1 MLHIVATPI
10 GEAHEISQ
18 RALDVLSA
26 AEVIICESTKE
37 ASKLLRHF
45 GITGKTFEVLDEHT
59 TKEELLSLVPL
70 CAEKKV
76 ALVSD
81 CGTPGFC
88 DPGADLIGLCRQKGI
103 EVKSVLGPSAL
114 MGLLSLCGERIDE
127 FVFRGFLPAET
138 EARKKALKELTK
150 EKRAVILMD
159 TPYRLKKI
167 LQDMKEN
174 FPQRK
179 MLMVMNLSQES
190 EISIEGTIEQIIK
203 KNPHDKAEFML
214 MLYPTR

>member
-18 RALDVLSA
+18 RALDVLRE
-26 AEVIICESTKE
+26 AEIIICESTKE
-37 ASKLLRHF
+37 ASKLLRQF
-45 GITGKTFEVLDEHT
+45 GITGKTFELLNEHT
-59 TKEELLSLVPL
+59 TKEDLLSLVPL

-88 DPGADLIGLCRQKGI
+88 DPGADLVGLCRQKGI
-103 EVKSVLGPSAL
+103 RVKSVLGPSAL

-138 EARKKALKELTK
+138 DARKKALKELTK

-190 EISIEGTIEQIIK
+190 EISLEGTIDQIIK
-203 KNPHDKAEFML
+203 DNPHDKAEFML

>member
-45 GITGKTFEVLDEHT
+45 GITGKTFEVLNEHT